1 MDNLKK
7 KNNLENK
14 KPFIELYN
22 EYYNLLLD
30 FNEYLGILINKYKEI
45 PIEDH
50 KNLLKFLQKYLVT
63 KEKQIHSN
71 KFLDILLKIQ
81 NNRDTFSINKD
92 LTNISILF
100 ILNKKINKEFNFKKY
115 KNTMIDI
122 YNKIIT
128 LKNIIENKEVT
139 FKNSIEYEKFN
150 KLNDLILFQTINNN
164 SIIYHY
170 LNIEVNKNFYLIF
183 NEVLNIIDNNK
194 EYISS
199 LNNSFSNIQIKE
211 NEEIIIGFKENLN
224 YFYEF
229 YKTIYLQIE
238 NIININKNKNL
249 LLLEEKYQP
258 ITTQELVNNNYFN
271 LIIIEGDLNN
281 ENINIINFIFEKINL
296 NYEKILQLLEKIN
309 INEFFIDYS
318 YKNNEFLSIDVNNYT
333 TESFNIFFK
342 ELENRN
348 EELFNRFK
356 NTLNEIFKRISVKKK
371 NYKKNDIL
379 EIELP
384 LIDNNINKNE
394 NLKSNLENNSEIQ
407 EDIDLSSNNKEEKNR
422 IFTRIKEKFINFF
435 S

>member
-1 MDNLKK
+1 
-7 KNNLENK
+7 
-14 KPFIELYN
+14 
-22 EYYNLLLD
+22 
-30 FNEYLGILINKYKEI
+30 
-45 PIEDH
+45 
-50 KNLLKFLQKYLVT
+50 
-63 KEKQIHSN
+63 
-71 KFLDILLKIQ
+71 
-81 NNRDTFSINKD
+81 
-92 LTNISILF
+92 
-100 ILNKKINKEFNFKKY
+100 
-115 KNTMIDI
+115 
-122 YNKIIT
+122 
-128 LKNIIENKEVT
+128 
-139 FKNSIEYEKFN
+139 
-150 KLNDLILFQTINNN
+150 
-164 SIIYHY
+164 
-170 LNIEVNKNFYLIF
+170 
-183 NEVLNIIDNNK
+183 VLNIIDNNK